1 MAFDQE
7 LLGLTGKK
15 ALVLG
20 AGQGIGEGIALLF
33 ARAGVSVALVDREIA
48 RADAVATRVRASG
61 VAACSLRADVTD
73 DGELVS
79 AINSADA
86 VLDGVDILVTVVG
99 MATFKS
105 ALELTM
111 EDWDLDQRRNLRYVF
126 LAARSFVECARARG
140 NGGVITCISSMSGV
154 RSAAG
159 HAAYGA
165 AKDGL
170 VNLVR
175 TLAVEWAPHRIRINA
190 VTPGSIATPNFPDS
204 PESREILRTSLVPMG
219 RSGTID
225 EITRPLL
232 FLSSDLATYIPGHNL
247 WVDGGW
253 GAANLFRAT

>member
-1 MAFDQE
+1 MTFDQD
-7 LLGLTGKK
+7 LLGLAGKR

-20 AGQGIGEGIALLF
+20 AGQGIGEGIALMF
-33 ARAGVSVALVDREIA
+33 ARAGAFVALIDRELA
-48 RADAVATRVRASG
+48 RAETVATRVRLAG
-61 VAACSLRADVTD
+61 VAAFALHADVTND
-73 DGELVS
+73 DSLVV
-79 AINSADA
+79 AVKNADT
-86 VLDGVDILVTVVG
+86 VMGGVDIMVTVVG
-99 MATFKS
+99 MATFKP

-126 LAARSFVECARARG
+126 LASRTFVERARERG
-140 NGGVITCISSMSGV
+140 QGGAITCISSMSGV

-165 AKDGL
+165 AKEAL

-175 TLAVEWAPHRIRINA
+175 TLAVEWAPYGVRINA

-204 PESREILRTSLVPMG
+204 PESREILRNSLVPMR

-225 EITRPLL
+225 EISGPLL
-232 FLSSDLATYIPGHNL
+232 FLSSNLASYVTGHNL

-253 GAANLFRAT
+253 GAANLFRAI